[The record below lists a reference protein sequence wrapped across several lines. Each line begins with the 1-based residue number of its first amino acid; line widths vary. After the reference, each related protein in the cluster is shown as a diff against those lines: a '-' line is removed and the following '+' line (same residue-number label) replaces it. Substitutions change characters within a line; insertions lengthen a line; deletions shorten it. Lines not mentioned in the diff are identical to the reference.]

1 MINGGRYSAAD
12 SVSRGRLSY
21 PRAEYLF
28 KQATTAHDPHGQG
41 WTLHQ
46 LRHSSLQHLAAAGRS
61 APELQA
67 KSRHQH
73 LASLGVYVHLGA
85 ETAARV
91 TADHDPATRR
101 RHNW

>member
-1 MINGGRYSAAD
+1 M
-12 SVSRGRLSY
+12 
-21 PRAEYLF
+21 
-28 KQATTAHDPHGQG
+28 
-41 WTLHQ
+41 
-46 LRHSSLQHLAAAGRS
+46 
-61 APELQA
+61 
-67 KSRHQH
+67 SRHQH

>member
-1 MINGGRYSAAD
+1 MSGKRTSPIVPLPVVAPM
-12 SVSRGRLSY
+12 VSII
-21 PRAEYLF
+21 
-28 KQATTAHDPHGQG
+28 
-41 WTLHQ
+41 
-46 LRHSSLQHLAAAGRS
+46 
-61 APELQA
+61 ELQA

>member
-1 MINGGRYSAAD
+1 MIPTVRAGPCTSCGTPACNTW
-12 SVSRGRLSY
+12 
-21 PRAEYLF
+21 PR
-28 KQATTAHDPHGQG
+28 P
-41 WTLHQ
+41 
-46 LRHSSLQHLAAAGRS
+46 AAAR
-61 APELQA
+61 PNCRA